1 MSRRKDATAAIPF
14 CFHRGLLHLHSGHVQ
29 ACIAEEEPTGLDAL
43 LHALRSCVVV
53 AIPVCLQDDIENYV
67 IQFHVGVDSIV

>member
-1 MSRRKDATAAIPF
+1 
-14 CFHRGLLHLHSGHVQ
+14 VQ